1 MTSLSA
7 LSNSLG
13 HKSLPSH
20 SSINGM
26 NDSRVRFVRLL
37 NCHLLNW
44 NNR

>member
-1 MTSLSA
+1 MTSLPA
-7 LSNSLG
+7 FPNSLG
-13 HKSLPSH
+13 RKSPLSH